1 MLSGVRVPDE
11 SPAPLA
17 QLVEQMTLNH
27 WVRGSSPR
35 RCTKRRNQN
44 GFVFFC
50 ASSGTRTTFAR
61 RRGVP
66 SPSAY
71 GRHLPRFN
79 GGAYPEGAPKGETK
93 TVSSFF
99 CASSGTRTTF
109 ARRRGVPSP
118 SAYGCHLPR
127 FNGGAY
133 PEGAPNKNKTNLDE
147 NSKFVLFFTRNYFG
161 LIVPLV
167 LSRKIL

>member
-50 ASSGTRTTFAR
+50 T
-61 RRGVP
+61 
-66 SPSAY
+66 
-71 GRHLPRFN
+71 
-79 GGAYPEGAPKGETK
+79 
-93 TVSSFF
+93 
-99 CASSGTRTTF
+99 SSGTRTTF

-147 NSKFVLFFTRNYFG
+147 NSKFILFFYKRLFRTKNQTIKTLQPLTECSTLKRLIRRLKENFLKCKIVNEI
-161 LIVPLV
+161 LIVFQKNF
-167 LSRKIL
+167 RKCGKSLF